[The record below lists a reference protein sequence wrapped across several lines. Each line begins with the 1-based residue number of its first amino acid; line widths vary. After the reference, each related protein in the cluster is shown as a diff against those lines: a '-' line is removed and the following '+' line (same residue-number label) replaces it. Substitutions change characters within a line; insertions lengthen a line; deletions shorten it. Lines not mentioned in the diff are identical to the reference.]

1 MSMIFLKIVNMS
13 IMASWLILAVILI
26 RLLLKKAP
34 RWITCALWALVAVR
48 LLLPFSFESAL
59 SIIPSS
65 ETIPS
70 NIGIM
75 NEPRIDSGITV
86 INEAVNPFIRETLTP
101 DPISSANPLQIY
113 IPLLSVVWIA
123 GMTAMIIYALLSF
136 IKLKRSVGIAIPIGD
151 NVLACDEVESPFI
164 LGVFKPA
171 IYVPSSMTGDNLD
184 YVIQHEKA
192 HLQRYDHWWKPLGFL
207 LLAVYWFNPLCWV
220 AYILLCRDIEI
231 ACDEKVI
238 RNMDR
243 DNLAAYSQALLD
255 CSFSR
260 KRIAACPLAFGEVGV
275 KERVKKVLNYKRPAF
290 WIIIAAIIVCIVVAV
305 CFLTNPKNDGHIY
318 ETNPASLGK
327 IEKIS
332 PIAGT
337 DSVSAELI
345 AEKTQSVEELYED
358 ISSAKTELEA
368 DIGNAE
374 DKNNLFQRTYV
385 WEKEGFGGD
394 FTITLYEDGT
404 FQYYVGPLSS
414 HIGIGIWSEKNSVLS
429 LTEETGA
436 DYCYLFTFEMK
447 EDRIIFKADES
458 NKFLN
463 VTVEDGDSF
472 LLKDSRD
479 EEVIGS
485 PEPEE
490 MYFAWPYNN
499 IEPPPINPGEIEAEI
514 NTCHFDI
521 NHDGTP
527 DTIYVSYIVSED
539 FDGEFTDRLFRNG
552 ALGFVKVFDGSD
564 FSNADASPLWTIDY
578 GLAHMGNKQ
587 ISATTIDGKDYLIIT
602 SLWNGQ
608 GDSNY
613 RYDVFYFENGNIK
626 VVDSNE
632 MSFKTADKPD
642 LSEFFTSLYQWINS
656 DSVLL
661 IAADIDLDKVYFSRG
676 KTVLNPNVYY
686 SKKKSVPVY

>member
-1 MSMIFLKIVNMS
+1 MNMIFLKIVNMS

-70 NIGIM
+70 NIEIM

-86 INEAVNPFIRETLTP
+86 INEAVNPVIRETLTP
-101 DPISSANPLQIY
+101 DPVSSANPLQIY

-136 IKLKRSVGIAIPIGD
+136 IKLKRSVGVAIPIGD

-171 IYVPSSMTGDNLD
+171 IYVPSSITGDNLD

-231 ACDEKVI
+231 SCDEKVI

-290 WIIIAAIIVCIVVAV
+290 WIIIAAIIVCIGVAV
-305 CFLTNPKNDGHIY
+305 CFLTNPKNDGQDLSFLNYDNIIPVVAEKPTITTVYCPPAKSSDSDNGISHGYVYGNELAKFLDLCKWEEKAYKEDSSLYPSSIEFQIGEDFRIVLYGKSNTATVFSHGEIRVYKTKRGDYDKAVDLFHEGFPEESKAFTATITSVTDSGVLVRPASGSDELRSADSIVIPAGKFDKDYIPQVGDKLEIIYDGYIY
-318 ETNPASLGK
+318 ETYPASLGK

-332 PIAGT
+332 LIAGPNT
-337 DSVSAELI
+337 
-345 AEKTQSVEELYED
+345 
-358 ISSAKTELEA
+358 
-368 DIGNAE
+368 GNGSTS
-374 DKNNLFQRTYV
+374 DNVGFSGKNYV

-485 PEPEE
+485 
-490 MYFAWPYNN
+490 
-499 IEPPPINPGEIEAEI
+499 
-514 NTCHFDI
+514 
-521 NHDGTP
+521 
-527 DTIYVSYIVSED
+527 
-539 FDGEFTDRLFRNG
+539 
-552 ALGFVKVFDGSD
+552 
-564 FSNADASPLWTIDY
+564 Y
-578 GLAHMGNKQ
+578 G
-587 ISATTIDGKDYLIIT
+587 
-602 SLWNGQ
+602 
-608 GDSNY
+608 
-613 RYDVFYFENGNIK
+613 
-626 VVDSNE
+626 
-632 MSFKTADKPD
+632 
-642 LSEFFTSLYQWINS
+642 
-656 DSVLL
+656 
-661 IAADIDLDKVYFSRG
+661 
-676 KTVLNPNVYY
+676 
-686 SKKKSVPVY
+686 